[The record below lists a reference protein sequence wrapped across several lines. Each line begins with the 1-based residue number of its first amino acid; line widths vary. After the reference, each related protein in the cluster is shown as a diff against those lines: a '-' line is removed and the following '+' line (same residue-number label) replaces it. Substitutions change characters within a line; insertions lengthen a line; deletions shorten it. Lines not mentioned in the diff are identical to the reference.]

1 MELNMEEP
9 RDIKDLKTKLEKI
22 PNMPKDFEVI
32 VKNNILSLDG
42 KWLLKRSKT
51 SEQLLETIQCNLNQN
66 ESQNPLKGYIPTFR
80 SEVRKTIEDM
90 KESIDVDTKKLLCIH
105 IEDMGEEKP
114 QIILSYISILETI
127 RKEDIDKWKKNGF
140 ECYDLNEID
149 RKQLSPSA
157 SYTYGILM
165 REKDFIH
172 STLDKY
178 GRVNQKYFRKY
189 FFYGIDNRQPILE
202 GIIYDSCR
210 DLNEKYLKLESGE
223 KFPSKEE
230 KIEELRR
237 HTFIKYKQLYRFLN
251 VIEEDD
257 KRFNS
262 SLTSEE
268 EDRVKN
274 IVDTAID
281 EMQNNGML
289 LNLKRGIFV
298 KDRPDEK
305 NPKVYN
311 KNEHIWTDEICDVL
325 KQLEYLEELDKQDY
339 YKAWLEAKF
348 SRLKCKG
355 YNPSELDE
363 LKQSYQ
369 KYFQKQ
375 ESQKEIQQV

>member
-1 MELNMEEP
+1 MELNMKEP
-9 RDIKDLKTKLEKI
+9 KDINELRAELEKI
-22 PNMPKDFEVI
+22 PDMPKNFDVI
-32 VKNNILSLDG
+32 VENNILSIDG

-51 SEQLLETIQCNLNQN
+51 PEHLLETIQCNLEQN
-66 ESQNPLKGYIPTFR
+66 ESQNPSEGYIPTFR

-90 KESIDVDTKKLLCIH
+90 EESIDVDTKKLLCIH
-105 IEDMGEEKP
+105 VEDMEEEKP

-127 RKEDIDKWKKNGF
+127 RKEDIYKWKKDGF

-178 GRVNQKYFRKY
+178 GKVNKKYFRKY

-210 DLNEKYLKLESGE
+210 DLNEKYLKLETGE

-237 HTFIKYKQLYRFLN
+237 HTFIKYKQLYKFLN

-262 SLTSEE
+262 NLTSEE
-268 EDRVKN
+268 EDRVKS

-289 LNLKRGIFV
+289 LVFKRGIFV

-305 NPKVYN
+305 NPIVYN
-311 KNEHIWTDEICDVL
+311 KDEHIWTDEMCDVL

-348 SRLKCKG
+348 SRLECKG
-355 YNPSELDE
+355 YKPSELDE
-363 LKQSYQ
+363 LKQPFKRYL
-369 KYFQKQ
+369 Q
-375 ESQKEIQQV
+375 EKEAKKEKQQV